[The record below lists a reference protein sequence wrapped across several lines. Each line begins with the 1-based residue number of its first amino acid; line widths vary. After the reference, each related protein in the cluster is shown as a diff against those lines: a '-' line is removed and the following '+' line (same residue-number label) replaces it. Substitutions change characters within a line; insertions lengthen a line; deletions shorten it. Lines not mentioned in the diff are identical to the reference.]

1 MQIDKQTKRAA
12 GWITGI
18 LLGLVWGYFMEN
30 YAVGLAMGTALGA
43 VFSKQLAGEEPIQD
57 KKTRRLVMWL
67 GLAMMVAGAMA
78 YGYITG
84 DLVSGLSAGIGLS
97 FVVGLK
103 WEKMYDER
111 MSAVF
116 SKAAR
121 NAFVVVCAGF
131 SFLAFFDE
139 LVELTP
145 WLATVPVV
153 DRFVYIMYAS
163 WAIFLVSWVYHS
175 YLKGE

>member
-1 MQIDKQTKRAA
+1 MDEQTKRAA
-12 GWITGI
+12 GWVTGI
-18 LLGLVWGYFMEN
+18 LIGLVWGYFMEN
-30 YAVGLAMGTALGA
+30 YALGIAMGTALGV
-43 VFSKQLAGEEPIQD
+43 VFSKQFAGEEPIQD
-57 KKTRRLVMWL
+57 KKTRRRVMWL
-67 GLAMMVAGAMA
+67 ALAMMVAGALA

-84 DLVSGLSAGIGLS
+84 DLLSGLSAGIGLS

-131 SFLAFFDE
+131 SFVTFFDE

-145 WLATVPVV
+145 FLSAVPVV
-153 DRFVYIMYAS
+153 GRFVGVMYAS
-163 WAIFLVSWVYHS
+163 WAVFLASWMYHS
-175 YLKGE
+175 YLRGE

>member
-1 MQIDKQTKRAA
+1 MQTDKQTRRAA
-12 GWITGI
+12 GWVIGI

-30 YAVGLAMGTALGA
+30 YALGLAMGTALGA
-43 VFSKQLAGEEPIQD
+43 VFSKRLVGEEPIQD
-57 KKTRRLVMWL
+57 KRTRRMVMWL
-67 GLAMMVAGAMA
+67 GLCMMVAGAVA
-78 YGYITG
+78 YGYVTG

-139 LVELTP
+139 IVELAP
-145 WLATVPVV
+145 WIAAVAVV
-153 DRFVYIMYAS
+153 DRFVGVMYAS

-175 YLKGE
+175 YLRGE

>member
-1 MQIDKQTKRAA
+1 MDKQTKKTA
-12 GWITGI
+12 GWVTGI
-18 LLGLVWGYFMEN
+18 LIGLAWGYLMEN
-30 YAVGLAMGTALGA
+30 YAIGIAMGTALGV

-57 KKTRRLVMWL
+57 KKTRRRVMWL
-67 GLAMMVAGAMA
+67 SLAMMVAGALA
-78 YGYITG
+78 YGYIT
-84 DLVSGLSAGIGLS
+84 DNLVSGLSAGIGLS

-116 SKAAR
+116 SKAVR

-131 SFLAFFDE
+131 SFVAFFDE

-153 DRFVYIMYAS
+153 GRFVGVMYAS
-163 WAIFLVSWVYHS
+163 WAVFLASWMYHS

>member
-1 MQIDKQTKRAA
+1 MDKQTRRAA
-12 GWITGI
+12 GWLAGFTI
-18 LLGLVWGYFMEN
+18 GLVWGYFIEN
-30 YAVGLAMGTALGA
+30 YAIGLAMGTALGA

-57 KKTRRLVMWL
+57 KKTRRLVMWSA
-67 GLAMMVAGAMA
+67 LAMMVAGALA

-84 DLVSGLSAGIGLS
+84 DPVSGLSAGVGLS

-116 SKAAR
+116 SKASR

-131 SFLAFFDE
+131 SFVAFFDE
-139 LVELTP
+139 IIELMP
-145 WLATVPVV
+145 WLAAVPVA
-153 DRFVYIMYAS
+153 DRFVGVMYSS

>member
-1 MQIDKQTKRAA
+1 MDERTKRAA
-12 GWITGI
+12 GWATGI
-18 LLGLVWGYFMEN
+18 LLGLVWGYLMGN
-30 YAVGLAMGTALGA
+30 LAIGVALGMA
-43 VFSKQLAGEEPIQD
+43 FGSVLSKRFVGEEPIKD
-57 KKTRRLVMWL
+57 KKTRRMVMWL
-67 GLAMMVAGAMA
+67 GVASMVAGAVA
-78 YGYITG
+78 YGYLTG

-103 WEKMYDER
+103 WEKLYDER

-131 SFLAFFDE
+131 SFLAFFDD
-139 LVELTP
+139 LAGLAP
-145 WLATVPVV
+145 WLAMVPVAG
-153 DRFVYIMYAS
+153 RFAGAMYAS
-163 WAIFLVSWVYHS
+163 WAIFIVSWVYHS

>member
-1 MQIDKQTKRAA
+1 MQTDKQTRRAA
-12 GWITGI
+12 GWVIGI
-18 LLGLVWGYFMEN
+18 LLGIVWGYFMEN
-30 YAVGLAMGTALGA
+30 YALGLAMGTALGA
-43 VFSKQLAGEEPIQD
+43 VFSKRLEGEEPIQD

-67 GLAMMVAGAMA
+67 GLAMMVAGALA
-78 YGYITG
+78 YGYIEG
-84 DLVSGLSAGIGLS
+84 DLLSGLSAGVGLS

-103 WEKMYDER
+103 WEKLYDER

-139 LVELTP
+139 IVELTP
-145 WLATVPVV
+145 WLVSVPVV
-153 DRFVYIMYAS
+153 DRFVGVMYAS
-163 WAIFLVSWVYHS
+163 WAIFLASWVYHS
-175 YLKGE
+175 YVKGE

>member
-1 MQIDKQTKRAA
+1 MDKQTRRAA
-12 GWITGI
+12 GWAAGI
-18 LLGLVWGYFMEN
+18 LMGLVWGYFMEN
-30 YAVGLAMGTALGA
+30 YALGIAMGTALGA

-57 KKTRRLVMWL
+57 KKTRRTVMWL
-67 GLAMMVAGAMA
+67 ALAVMVAGALA
-78 YGYITG
+78 YGYIEG
-84 DLVSGLSAGIGLS
+84 DLLSGLSAGIGLS

-131 SFLAFFDE
+131 SLVAFFDE
-139 LVELTP
+139 MVELTP
-145 WLATVPVV
+145 WLAAVPVV
-153 DRFVYIMYAS
+153 GRFVGIMYTS
-163 WAIFLVSWVYHS
+163 WAVFLASWVYHS
-175 YLKGE
+175 CLKGE

>member
-1 MQIDKQTKRAA
+1 MDKQTKRAA
-12 GWITGI
+12 GWAAGI

-30 YAVGLAMGTALGA
+30 YALGVAMGVAFGS
-43 VFSKQLAGEEPIQD
+43 VFSRRFAGEEPIQD
-57 KKTRRLVMWL
+57 KKTRRLVMWA
-67 GLAMMVAGAMA
+67 GLAVMVAGAAA

-84 DLVSGLSAGIGLS
+84 DLVSGISAGIGLN

-139 LVELTP
+139 MVELTP
-145 WLATVPVV
+145 WLATVSVV
-153 DRFVYIMYAS
+153 NRFVYVMYAS
-163 WAIFLVSWVYHS
+163 WAAFLVSWVYHS

>member
-1 MQIDKQTKRAA
+1 MQMDKQTKRAA
-12 GWITGI
+12 GWVIGI
-18 LLGLVWGYFMEN
+18 LLGLVWGFYMEN

-57 KKTRRLVMWL
+57 KKTRRLVMWSA
-67 GLAMMVAGAMA
+67 LAMMVAGAVL

-84 DLVSGLSAGIGLS
+84 DIVSGLSAGIGLS

-139 LVELTP
+139 MVMLTP
-145 WLATVPVV
+145 WLATIPVV
-153 DRFVYIMYAS
+153 DRFVGVMYAS

>member
-1 MQIDKQTKRAA
+1 MDKQTKRAA
-12 GWITGI
+12 GWAVGI

-30 YAVGLAMGTALGA
+30 YALGVAMGVALGA
-43 VFSKQLAGEEPIQD
+43 VFSKRLAGEEPIQD
-57 KKTRRLVMWL
+57 KKTRRLVMWA
-67 GLAMMVAGAMA
+67 GLAVMVAGTAV

-84 DLVSGLSAGIGLS
+84 DLVSGISAGIGLS

-131 SFLAFFDE
+131 SILAFFDE
-139 LVELTP
+139 IVELAP
-145 WLATVPVV
+145 WLAALPVA
-153 DRFVYIMYAS
+153 DRFVYTMYAS
-163 WAIFLVSWVYHS
+163 WAMFLVSWVYHS
-175 YLKGE
+175 YIRGE